1 MSKNEENTSDIIDV
15 ETAEEKLGPELID
28 KIASKEWKTAP
39 LPTEEELAKEKPKS
53 PKSRQNINSRKNL
66 VQYQTKKPK
75 ETKKK
80 IVEGLEF
87 KKKREVVN
95 PFDYIE
101 IPENYKSEKISAF
114 LADRRALKNAE
125 EETKY
130 YMIFNEFLQ
139 GFDINEL
146 SSSDMED
153 IASLAMNRI
162 IESRL
167 LLAAVNEDELL
178 LEVSAAVEKYRK
190 HSQKLKEQLS
200 SRRQD
205 RIDPRAKQNFS
216 IVDIIYAYE
225 DEKKREFE
233 NRIRRLEEEKQS
245 YTDSKKNK

>member
-1 MSKNEENTSDIIDV
+1 MSDDKNNSSDTIIDV

-28 KIASKEWKTAP
+28 KIADKDWKVAP

-53 PKSRQNINSRKNL
+53 PKSRNNINSRKNL
-66 VQYQTKKPK
+66 TQYKTKKKK

-87 KKKREVVN
+87 KKKREKVN

-101 IPENYKSEKISAF
+101 LPENYGESRVIAF
-114 LADRRALKNAE
+114 LSDRRALKSAE

-130 YMIFNEFLQ
+130 YIVFNEFLQ

-167 LLAAVNEDELL
+167 LESAVSDPEILL
-178 LEVSAAVEKYRK
+178 DVSAAVEKYRK

-200 SRRQD
+200 SRRSD

-216 IVDIIYAYE
+216 IVDIIYAYD

-233 NRIRRLEEEKQS
+233 DRIRRLEEEKQNHI
-245 YTDSKKNK
+245 DSKNK